1 MGILPSLELYQDIH
15 YPLNRW
21 DFFYLSVVLK
31 SYLESGA
38 EDLVVHSQDDEAD
51 ILFTI
56 KAEQQIKMYEEVFA
70 IAERFSDDEMR
81 RGKSLKKLKRQAR
94 ESEKQWQ
101 ERTKQRGWA
110 KRELEQEKAM
120 REKQQDGNE

>member
-31 SYLESGA
+31 SHLESGA
-38 EDLVVHSQDDEAD
+38 EDLVIHSQDDEAD

-101 ERTKQRGWA
+101 ERTKRPGWA

-120 REKQQDGNE
+120 REKQQNGNE

>member
-1 MGILPSLELYQDIH
+1 M
-15 YPLNRW
+15 
-21 DFFYLSVVLK
+21 
-31 SYLESGA
+31 
-38 EDLVVHSQDDEAD
+38 VVHSQDDEAD

>member
-38 EDLVVHSQDDEAD
+38 EDLVIHSQDDEAD

-56 KAEQQIKMYEEVFA
+56 KAEQQLKMYEEVFA

-81 RGKSLKKLKRQAR
+81 RGKSIKNLKRQAR

-120 REKQQDGNE
+120 RGKQQDGNE